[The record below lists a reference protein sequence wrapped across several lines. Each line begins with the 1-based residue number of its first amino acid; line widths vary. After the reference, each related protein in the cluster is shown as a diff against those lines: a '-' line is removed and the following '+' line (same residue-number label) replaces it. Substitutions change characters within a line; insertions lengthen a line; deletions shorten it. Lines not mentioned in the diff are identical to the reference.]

1 MIRFKDSD
9 NDMEHAA
16 KLISPSFPPQ
26 SPWML
31 SSGNSVINSEDEI
44 ANLKYHSSTSIIADE
59 TVQSFFWPT
68 TGTVAV
74 QEKRVNLAHAAPVV

>member
-1 MIRFKDSD
+1 
-9 NDMEHAA
+9 
-16 KLISPSFPPQ
+16 
-26 SPWML
+26 
-31 SSGNSVINSEDEI
+31 
-44 ANLKYHSSTSIIADE
+44 LKYHSSTSIIADE